1 MNVEFIPL
9 QKHGDERGMLVALEQ
24 AKNIPFEIKR
34 VYYMFGT
41 QGNVRRGYHAHKKI
55 RQVAIPLNG
64 SCRFHLDNGREKI
77 DVVLDDPA
85 LGVLIEPGVWH
96 EMYDYSKNCILLV
109 LASDI
114 YDENDYIRNYEDFMR
129 SVKNDS

>member
-1 MNVEFIPL
+1 
-9 QKHGDERGMLVALEQ
+9 KHGDERGMLVALEQ

-85 LGVLIEPGVWH
+85 LGLLIEPGVWH

>member
-85 LGVLIEPGVWH
+85 LGLLIEPGVWH

-114 YDENDYIRNYEDFMR
+114 YDENDYIRNHEDFMR

>member
-1 MNVEFIPL
+1 
-9 QKHGDERGMLVALEQ
+9 
-24 AKNIPFEIKR
+24 FEIKR

-85 LGVLIEPGVWH
+85 LGLLIEPGVWH

>member
-9 QKHGDERGMLVALEQ
+9 QKHGEERGMLVSLEQ

-85 LGVLIEPGVWH
+85 LGLLIEPGVWH

>member
-85 LGVLIEPGVWH
+85 LGLLIEPGVWH

-114 YDENDYIRNYEDFMR
+114 YDENDYIRNYEGFMR

>member
-9 QKHGDERGMLVALEQ
+9 QKHGDERGTLVALEQ

-85 LGVLIEPGVWH
+85 LGLLIEPGVWH

>member
-85 LGVLIEPGVWH
+85 LGLLIEHGVWH

>member
-85 LGVLIEPGVWH
+85 LGLLIEPGVWH

-114 YDENDYIRNYEDFMR
+114 YDENDYIRNNEDFMR

>member
-77 DVVLDDPA
+77 DVVLHDPA
-85 LGVLIEPGVWH
+85 LGLLIEPGVWH

>member
-85 LGVLIEPGVWH
+85 LGLLIEPGVWH

>member
-55 RQVAIPLNG
+55 RQVAIPVNG

-85 LGVLIEPGVWH
+85 LGLLIEPGVWH

>member
-1 MNVEFIPL
+1 EFIPL

-85 LGVLIEPGVWH
+85 LGLLIEPGVWH